1 MVVGDDDTGGIVDE
15 SGGEDLSRVDEGSGE
30 GADGDGLLV
39 NELVAGVEVEG
50 DEVLLLLIAQTGE
63 LIERI
68 LRRTENGE
76 SVVE

>member
-1 MVVGDDDTGGIVDE
+1 MGDDDTGGIVDE

-39 NELVAGVEVEG
+39 NELVAGIEVEG
-50 DEVLLLLIAQTGE
+50 DEVFFFLIAQTSE

-68 LRRTENGE
+68 LGGAENGE
-76 SVVE
+76 SVIE

>member
-1 MVVGDDDTGGIVDE
+1 VGDDDTGGIVDE